1 MSKADDCK
9 FAKEIGEIKIAVT
22 AGCKNPAN
30 VAGFVL
36 KPICD
41 KCKLFEKK
49 VIKNE

>member
-9 FAKEIGEIKIAVT
+9 FAKEVGTIKILVT

-41 KCKLFEKK
+41 KCNLFEERKVRKK
-49 VIKNE
+49 